1 VVDVVDLSAPP
12 LTDVLERVRAAAASV
27 PPDADQRA
35 WLGARFDTGLAW
47 VHFPEGMGG
56 SGLSRDVQRLVDAEF
71 GLINPAAA
79 PINGARNPIGLGMGA
94 PTIAAHGT
102 PAQQARLLRPLW
114 TGEEIWCQ
122 LFSEPGAGSDLAG
135 LATRAE
141 REGDSW
147 RINGQKVWTSYAHKA
162 RWGMLLARTDPDV
175 PKHAGL
181 TYFFL
186 DMHAPGVEVR
196 PLRQATGQ
204 AEFNEV
210 FLTDV
215 LIGDDMRVGAVGE
228 GWKIANTTLM
238 NERVALGSGAPQRE
252 QEPIASVLRL
262 WAECP
267 DLRTPELHSRLL
279 KVWVQVETARLAN
292 ARIGQQMLAGRP
304 GPEGSA
310 SKLTFALNN
319 QEATRLRLELA
330 GDDGL
335 EYDDWTLRPVEQGQS
350 SHRPTSYHYLRA
362 RANSIEGGSTEILRG
377 VIADRILGLPREP
390 RADADRPWKDIPR

>member
-1 VVDVVDLSAPP
+1 VVDATRPD
-12 LTDVLERVRAAAASV
+12 LTDVLQRIRAVADSVDPAA
-27 PPDADQRA
+27 DTRD
-35 WLGARFDTGLAW
+35 WLGARFDAGLAW
-47 VHFPEGMGG
+47 IHFPDGLGG
-56 SGLSRDVQRLVDAEF
+56 SGLSRDWQTLVDAEF
-71 GLINPAAA
+71 ASISAAAA
-79 PINGARNPIGLGMGA
+79 PASGARNPIGLGMGA

-102 PAQQARLLRPLW
+102 AEQQARLLRPLW

-141 REGDSW
+141 REGDGW

-186 DMHAPGVEVR
+186 DMHSPGVEVR

-215 LIGDDMRVGAVGE
+215 QIPDDMRVGGIGE

-252 QEPIASVLRL
+252 SEPVASLLTL
-262 WAECP
+262 WRERP
-267 DLRTPELHSRLL
+267 ELRTPELHSRLL
-279 KVWVQVETARLAN
+279 QIWVKAETARLAN
-292 ARIGQQMLAGRP
+292 VRIRQQMLAGRP

-310 SKLTFALNN
+310 AKLTFAANN
-319 QEATRLRLELA
+319 QEATRLRLEIA
-330 GDDGL
+330 GDEGL
-335 EYDDWTLRPVEQGQS
+335 AYDDWTLHAVDQGMS
-350 SHRPTSYHYLRA
+350 AHRPASYHYLRA

-390 RADADRPWKDIPR
+390 RADHDRPWKDVPR

>member
-1 VVDVVDLSAPP
+1 VVDATRPD
-12 LTDVLERVRAAAASV
+12 LTDVLQRVRAVADSVDPAA
-27 PPDADQRA
+27 DERT
-35 WLGARFDTGLAW
+35 WLGARFDAGLAW
-47 VHFPEGMGG
+47 VHFPDGLGG
-56 SGLSRDVQRLVDAEF
+56 SGLSRDWQTRVDAEF
-71 GLINPAAA
+71 AAVSVAAA
-79 PINGARNPIGLGMGA
+79 PANGARNPIGLGMGA

-102 PAQQARLLRPLW
+102 PEQQARLLRPLW

-135 LATRAE
+135 LATRAQ
-141 REGDSW
+141 REGDGW

-186 DMHAPGVEVR
+186 DMHSPGVEVR

-215 LIGDDMRVGAVGE
+215 QIPDDMRVGGVGE

-252 QEPIASVLRL
+252 SEPVASLLML
-262 WAECP
+262 WRERP

-279 KVWVQVETARLAN
+279 QIWVKAETARLAN
-292 ARIGQQMLAGRP
+292 VRIRQQMLAGRP

-310 SKLTFALNN
+310 AKLTFAANN

-330 GDDGL
+330 GDEGL
-335 EYDDWTLRPVEQGQS
+335 AYDDWTLHAVDQGMS
-350 SHRPTSYHYLRA
+350 AHRPASYHYLRA

-390 RADADRPWKDIPR
+390 RADHDRPWKDVPR